1 MEYRLQSMYN
11 HMVGRAALV
20 VPSISYSLEILYQQR
35 LTFLSRNLYIPSLI
49 CMSLAEKN
57 LRKSS
62 QTNDEKKI
70 LDTMISH
77 YIHYIETI
85 C

>member
-1 MEYRLQSMYN
+1 
-11 HMVGRAALV
+11 MVGRAALV

>member
-1 MEYRLQSMYN
+1 
-11 HMVGRAALV
+11 
-20 VPSISYSLEILYQQR
+20 
-35 LTFLSRNLYIPSLI
+35 
-49 CMSLAEKN
+49 MSLAEKN